1 MKYTNEEQ
9 EDGEKKYIY
18 KNPLCLQLLWFS
30 KFSLHGPN
38 QHIELSEPDD
48 RCSDHGCQNTLKTE
62 EEEV

>member
-38 QHIELSEPDD
+38 QHVELSEPDD
-48 RCSDHGCQNTLKTE
+48 GCSDHGCQNTLKTE